1 MFSSNNKNYISNKI
15 LKFIF
20 EISFN
25 HIYNTYVKFLYT
37 IIFENLMNN
46 ATSHLTSLLCK
57 SLASRYMISKKSYKL
72 DHKLMIKLISYYHY
86 GVIIYAFTH
95 LKK

>member
-1 MFSSNNKNYISNKI
+1 
-15 LKFIF
+15 
-20 EISFN
+20 
-25 HIYNTYVKFLYT
+25 
-37 IIFENLMNN
+37 MNN

-86 GVIIYAFTH
+86 GVVIYAFTH